1 MTTSNLTLL
10 CIDTA
15 HGVASLGLVRGGA
28 LLAERLLESKRDHA
42 ERLLDEVQAL
52 LESQNLCLQD
62 CAALVVG
69 VGPGSFI
76 GVRIGLATVKGLAFG
91 AALPVIAVS
100 SSAALALSR
109 QQAGTV
115 AVAVDAK
122 KGQVYAAAYALT
134 LIPPDGAPPAVA
146 ELLAPQPLAPDQAL
160 AKFVGLGPCDA
171 LVGDGFARYAEIFAP
186 LGIEQTDAKPLVRI
200 SPLAMAQLAQDDL
213 SAQRWSDLDLLT
225 PHYTRR
231 SEAEIKREEKIGQV
245 VSL

>member
-1 MTTSNLTLL
+1 MTTSNSTLL

-15 HGVASLGLVRGGA
+15 HGVASLGLVRGAA

-42 ERLLDEVQAL
+42 ERLIDEVQAV
-52 LESQNLCLQD
+52 LESQHLRLQD

-91 AALPVIAVS
+91 AALPVLAVS

-122 KGQVYAAAYALT
+122 KGQVYAAAYAVT
-134 LIPPDGAPPAVA
+134 LAPPAVA

-160 AKFVGLGPCDA
+160 AQFVGLGPCNA

-186 LGIEQTDAKPLVRI
+186 LGTEQTDPNPLLRI

-213 SAQRWSDLDLLT
+213 RAQRWADLDLLA

-231 SEAEIKREEKIGQV
+231 SEAEIKREEKVGQV